1 MFLKLPILVA
11 LFFTDELWGQN
22 LAWLHGIS
30 DIAIAL
36 TYYFISLLLIY
47 VIHRR
52 EDIPFTSFLW
62 LLTFFFI
69 SCGTTYVISL
79 GNIWQPH
86 YWLWG
91 YGKGFTAIIALITAL
106 RILFV
111 IPQVLNFPSSQQLQ
125 DINEGLNQ
133 EITQFQL
140 LEHKI
145 RSSNAQL
152 EQKISERTAELE
164 QLNQQLTT
172 EIEERKQIESALHR
186 QIQLEQLIG
195 YLSHRFINVTAPEL
209 DSTIDEALNSISEF
223 VGADRSYLF
232 LFAKQNSEFQVTQ
245 KWSMT
250 VPELP
255 DLSDWDREIES
266 KLPWIMTN
274 IKSNVIVNLP
284 QIDSLPPEADCDRS
298 YLTTHQI
305 KSLLIVP
312 MFYGTALKGIL
323 ALEAVNQSEITAET
337 RGVQGLEP
345 SSSHS
350 QERRSQGGK
359 PRDVPSL
366 RSGTPHAS
374 SSSAAYSDRWSKSWT
389 ERDIQLLK
397 LTGEIISG
405 AIERCRQA
413 AELTNRT
420 QQLEASN
427 TELEQFAY
435 IVSHDLLE
443 PLRSIS
449 GFSYL
454 LQEEYQSQLNQEAQE
469 YLDFINDGA
478 ARMKQLIE
486 DLLAFSRVGSQNL
499 VLTLIDCE
507 QIIREVIS
515 NLQAAITEN
524 NVQIHWDNLPKVIGD
539 RTLLIQLWQN
549 LISNAIK
556 FRNPKSVPQIYI
568 AATQKSH
575 ELIFSI
581 RDNGIGID
589 PQYTEDIFAVFRRL
603 HTRQQYPG
611 TGIGLAI
618 CRRIAELHGG
628 KIWVK
633 SSLGKGSTF
642 YVSLP
647 IHNQKELG
655 NEYDN

>member
-1 MFLKLPILVA
+1 MFVKLPILVA
-11 LFFTDELWGQN
+11 LFLTDELWGQN

-91 YGKGFTAIIALITAL
+91 YAKGFTGIIALITAL
-106 RILFV
+106 QILFV

-164 QLNQQLTT
+164 Q
-172 EIEERKQIESALHR
+172 
-186 QIQLEQLIG
+186 
-195 YLSHRFINVTAPEL
+195 
-209 DSTIDEALNSISEF
+209 
-223 VGADRSYLF
+223 
-232 LFAKQNSEFQVTQ
+232 
-245 KWSMT
+245 
-250 VPELP
+250 
-255 DLSDWDREIES
+255 
-266 KLPWIMTN
+266 
-274 IKSNVIVNLP
+274 
-284 QIDSLPPEADCDRS
+284 
-298 YLTTHQI
+298 
-305 KSLLIVP
+305 
-312 MFYGTALKGIL
+312 
-323 ALEAVNQSEITAET
+323 
-337 RGVQGLEP
+337 
-345 SSSHS
+345 
-350 QERRSQGGK
+350 
-359 PRDVPSL
+359 
-366 RSGTPHAS
+366 
-374 SSSAAYSDRWSKSWT
+374 
-389 ERDIQLLK
+389 
-397 LTGEIISG
+397 
-405 AIERCRQA
+405 
-413 AELTNRT
+413 
-420 QQLEASN
+420 
-427 TELEQFAY
+427 FAY

-454 LQEEYQSQLNQEAQE
+454 LQEEYQSQLNQEARE

-499 VLTLIDCE
+499 VLTPIDCE

-524 NVQIHWDNLPKVIGD
+524 QVKIHWDNLPKVIGD

-556 FRNPKSVPQIYI
+556 FRNSESVTQIYI

-575 ELIFSI
+575 ELVFSI

-647 IHNQKELG
+647 IREQAEIR
-655 NEYDN
+655 D